1 MSKSA
6 KDDIAHIPAHIAII
20 MDGNG
25 RWAQSHKLLRTMG
38 HKVGVDS
45 VLNII
50 TACRLLGVKVLTL
63 YAFSSENWQRPAQE
77 VSTLMSLLKTFLAR
91 ELTNLSKNNIQL
103 RAIGQKER
111 LPDDVRAV
119 LEHSIAHSASNTG
132 MVFNLALSYGSRDEI
147 ARAARLIAEKCLS
160 QEISPADITPQTITD
175 HLYTSGLPDPD
186 LIIRTGGESRL
197 SNFLLWQASYSEIY
211 ITDTPWPDFREP
223 QLLLALAD
231 YQKRQR
237 RFGKTGEQVTST
249 VQQPGDEA

>member
-1 MSKSA
+1 MSKTPTIDPA
-6 KDDIAHIPAHIAII
+6 NIPSHIAII

-25 RWAQSHKLLRTMG
+25 RWAQHHKLLRTMG

-50 TACRLLGVKVLTL
+50 KSCRLLGIKVLTL

-77 VSTLMSLLKTFLAR
+77 VSTLMSLLKTFLVR
-91 ELTNLSKNNIQL
+91 ELTNLTQNNIKL
-103 RAIGQKER
+103 RAIGQEER
-111 LPDDVRAV
+111 LPTDVREV
-119 LEHSIAHSASNTG
+119 LNNSIRQSADNTG
-132 MVFNLALSYGSRDEI
+132 MVLNLALSYGSRDEI
-147 ARAARLIAEKCLS
+147 VRAVRLIAEKCLS
-160 QEISPADITPQTITD
+160 HEIVPENIDIETLND

-211 ITDTPWPDFREP
+211 ITDTHWPDFREP
-223 QLLLALAD
+223 QLLTAIAD

-237 RFGKTGEQVTST
+237 RFGKTGEQVTT
-249 VQQPGDEA
+249 QTPEEQN